1 MMKKFGEYIKDL
13 RVERE
18 ITLREFC
25 KTAGLDPSNWSK
37 IERGIH
43 TPPKSR
49 EVLEQIATTLRLSES
64 SPEYNQLFDY
74 AMIDF
79 IPVELADDSQILEKL
94 PLFFRTARGEK
105 PTEEELKELIKLIQ
119 QSDARD

>member
-1 MMKKFGEYIKDL
+1 MKKLGEYIKEL
-13 RVERE
+13 RIKNQ

-25 KTAGLDPSNWSK
+25 KRSGLDPSNWSK
-37 IERGIH
+37 VERGINA
-43 TPPKSR
+43 PPKSK
-49 EVLEQIATTLRLSES
+49 EVLEIIAKALDLTVNS
-64 SPEYNQLFDY
+64 SEYNQLFDY

-79 IPVELADDSQILEKL
+79 IPTELAEDSNVLEKL

-119 QSDARD
+119 QSDERD

>member
-1 MMKKFGEYIKDL
+1 MRKFGEYIKDL
-13 RVERE
+13 RVEKE

-43 TPPKSR
+43 TPPKSK
-49 EVLEQIATTLRLSES
+49 EVLEQIATTLGLPEN

-79 IPVELADDSQILEKL
+79 IPAELGEDSQILEQL
-94 PLFFRTARGEK
+94 LLFFRTARGEK

>member
-1 MMKKFGEYIKDL
+1 MKKFGEYIKDL
-13 RVERE
+13 RVKKK

-25 KTAGLDPSNWSK
+25 KTVGLDPSNWSK
-37 IERGIH
+37 IERGLLA
-43 TPPKSR
+43 PPKSK
-49 EVLEQIATTLRLSES
+49 EILEQIATALGLTEN

-79 IPVELADDSQILEKL
+79 IPTELAEDSEMLEKL

-119 QSDARD
+119 QANAGN

>member
-1 MMKKFGEYIKDL
+1 MKKFGEYIKIL
-13 RVERE
+13 RVKQQ

-25 KTAGLDPSNWSK
+25 KISGLDPSNWSK
-37 IERGIH
+37 IERGIFA
-43 TPPKSR
+43 PPKSK
-49 EVLEQIATTLRLSES
+49 EVLGQIAAALSLSEN

-79 IPVELADDSQILEKL
+79 IPAELAEDSQILEKL

-105 PTEEELKELIKLIQ
+105 PTEKELKELIKLIQ
-119 QSDARD
+119 QADGRD

>member
-13 RVERE
+13 RVEKQ

-25 KTAGLDPSNWSK
+25 KISGLDPSNWSK

-43 TPPKSR
+43 TPPKSK
-49 EVLEQIATTLRLSES
+49 EVLEQIATTLGLPEN

-79 IPVELADDSQILEKL
+79 IPAELAEDSQVLEKL

-105 PTEEELKELIKLIQ
+105 PTDEELKELIKLIQ